1 MTLLQ
6 FQIIILVVTVTWL
19 IRAELHNFRRL
30 VYIFKP
36 ISTLLVIGV
45 VLPEL
50 FQTLPVSMYTKLIFF
65 GLLFS
70 LGGDL
75 ALMFPENRKA
85 FPLGLA
91 LFLIAHLF
99 YISAFLVLGEL
110 VTTDIFWLF
119 LMAIPGLLLYRLM
132 QANLGALKAP
142 VIAYIMII
150 SIMVASA
157 LTFSG
162 SEFVGSRRIFLIISG
177 AGLFYISD
185 LILAL
190 NRFWKP
196 WKYSRISLAFY
207 YAGQLFIALSAV

>member
-6 FQIIILVVTVTWL
+6 FQIIVLVVTVTWL
-19 IRAELHNFRRL
+19 IRAEFHNFRRL
-30 VYIFKP
+30 VYILKP

-50 FQTLPVSMYTKLIFF
+50 LQTLAASMYTKLIFF
-65 GLLFS
+65 GLLCS

-85 FPLGLA
+85 FPLGLG

-99 YISAFLVLGEL
+99 YISAFLVLGNL
-110 VTTDIFWLF
+110 VTTDIFWAL
-119 LMAIPGLLLYRLM
+119 LMALPGLLFYKLM
-132 QANLGALKAP
+132 QANLGTLKIP
-142 VIAYIMII
+142 VIAYIIII
-150 SIMVASA
+150 SIMVATA
-157 LTFSG
+157 LTFSRN
-162 SEFVGSRRIFLIISG
+162 EFMSSRKIFLIIGG

-185 LILAL
+185 LILAS

-207 YAGQLFIALSAV
+207 YAGQLLLALSAV